1 MAPSFFD
8 RNVLVVS
15 PFLWALAARSYDGA
29 MAKAPVAIRL
39 ALGGTVG
46 VIVLSMTGIAASR
59 LPSGEAPAIYEPYR
73 QSAEWIQT
81 LPACRGQALPVIT
94 TDSPDW
100 YKPGYAA
107 FIYEAGYARYL
118 RGFATP
124 QLVFGADL
132 AAGKLPAGLATEL
145 QRRLDGH
152 GCPVLAWAAH
162 NMNPALIA
170 SIQQKLLEALGR
182 PDAAGRVAIQPF
194 SDGSPGYVLHIR

>member
-15 PFLWALAARSYDGA
+15 PFLWALGARSYDAA
-29 MAKAPVAIRL
+29 MAKAPAAIRL
-39 ALGGTVG
+39 ALGGTLG

-59 LPSGEAPAIYEPYR
+59 LPSGDAPAIYEPYR

-81 LPACRGQALPVIT
+81 LPACRGQTLPVIT
-94 TDSPDW
+94 MDSPDW
-100 YKPGYAA
+100 YKPSYAA
-107 FIYEAGYARYL
+107 LIYEAGYARYL

-132 AAGKLPAGLATEL
+132 ATDKLPAGLTAEL

-152 GCPVLAWAAH
+152 GCPVIAWAAH
-162 NMNPALIA
+162 NMTPALIA
-170 SIQQKLLEALGR
+170 FIQQKLLEALGR
-182 PDAAGRVAIQPF
+182 PDAAGHVAIQPF